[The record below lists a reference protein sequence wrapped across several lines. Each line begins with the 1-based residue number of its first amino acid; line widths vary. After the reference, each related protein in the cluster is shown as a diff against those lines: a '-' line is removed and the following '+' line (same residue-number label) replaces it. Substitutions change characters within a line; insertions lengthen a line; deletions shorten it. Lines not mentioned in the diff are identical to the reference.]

1 MGFPPA
7 LPKTWIPVENND
19 FVRPETFIDGEE
31 STDVEVAIYVPS
43 DTRPL
48 DNDDFFPWP
57 GPKTPTVAGE
67 YPVFIRALGGNA
79 PARCIGILV
88 MY

>member
-19 FVRPETFIDGEE
+19 FVRPEAFIDGEE
-31 STDVEVAIYVPS
+31 STDVEVAIYEPGE
-43 DTRPL
+43 TRPL
-48 DNDDFFPWP
+48 TAWTAWP

-67 YPVFIRALGGNA
+67 YPVYIRGLGGNA